1 MPDRAEYVV
10 RLRDEDMVTH
20 GPAAAPV
27 LPAATGGSARLSF
40 EALARLF
47 ANRRPTLIDADLT
60 TIATRALDTTSL
72 PDAP

>member
-1 MPDRAEYVV
+1 MPDRAEDVV

-20 GPAAAPV
+20 GPLPAPA
-27 LPAATGGSARLSF
+27 LPAAGGGSARLSF
-40 EALARLF
+40 DALARLF

-60 TIATRALDTTSL
+60 TIATRALDSASI